1 MSSYAEIASKGPK
14 QSPEQAAA
22 PQPPQVD
29 ASESASTSSL
39 VDVDTPSV
47 HTVPSDF
54 ADQDVQTDTQASRV
68 GREEA
73 ARERREEAS
82 AEASARAEAHL
93 AKKKAAS
100 RARRADG
107 WITRHLAGLSDGAG
121 AALVAGNLIA
131 VVALGGWLGHR
142 AWGLHERGSL
152 GWKNVGVGLG
162 VLGVVGA
169 FEGLFAKYVFPYFSF
184 TFPSKTTFGGRPV
197 LTDVPLQLHPEGE
210 EQEAIGG
217 GYESGLTNYGEP
229 CGLGMEREWRWRH
242 WEREAFAG
250 LTFPHLLIS

>member
-1 MSSYAEIASKGPK
+1 MLTQPDS
-14 QSPEQAAA
+14 QAAA

-169 FEGLFAKYVFPYFSF
+169 FEGLFAKYVFPVFSFYFSF
-184 TFPSKTTFGGRPV
+184 
-197 LTDVPLQLHPEGE
+197 Q
-210 EQEAIGG
+210 
-217 GYESGLTNYGEP
+217 NYVWWKAGADRR
-229 CGLGMEREWRWRH
+229 G
-242 WEREAFAG
+242 FAVTSRRRG
-250 LTFPHLLIS
+250 ARSNRRGIRVWPHHLR